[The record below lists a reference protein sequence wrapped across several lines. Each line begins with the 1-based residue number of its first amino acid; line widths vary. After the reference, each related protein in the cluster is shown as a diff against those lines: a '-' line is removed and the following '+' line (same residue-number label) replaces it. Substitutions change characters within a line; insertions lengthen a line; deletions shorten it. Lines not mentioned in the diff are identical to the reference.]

1 MLSDPIA
8 DMLTRIRNATR
19 TFKETVDIPA
29 SKFKEQLAHLLV
41 KEGFVTSVERVRDD
55 GMKFDVLRVTLR
67 YGVKRE
73 QVIKHIERISR
84 PGRRAYVSH
93 ENLPRIQ
100 RGLGLAVV
108 STSKGLLA
116 DRDARKE
123 GVGGE
128 VVCVLW

>member
-19 TFKETVDIPA
+19 TYKETVDIPA
-29 SKFKEQLAHLLV
+29 SKFKEQLAQLLV
-41 KEGFVTSVERVRDD
+41 KEGYVSSVQRVRDE

-67 YGVKRE
+67 YGHKRE

>member
-19 TFKETVDIPA
+19 TYKESVDIPA
-29 SKFKEQLAHLLV
+29 SNFKEQLARLLV
-41 KEGFVTSVERVRDD
+41 QEGYVAGVERTRPE
-55 GMKFDVLRVTLR
+55 GQKFDVLRVTLK
-67 YGVKRE
+67 YGQKRE

-84 PGRRAYVSH
+84 PGRRAYVSA

-108 STSKGLLA
+108 STSKGLLP
-116 DRDARKE
+116 DREARRQ

>member
-19 TFKETVDIPA
+19 THKESVDIPA
-29 SKFKEQLAHLLV
+29 SNFKEQLARLLV
-41 KEGFVTSVERVRDD
+41 QEGYVASVERTRPE
-55 GMKFDVLRVTLR
+55 GQKFDVLRLTLK
-67 YGVKRE
+67 YGQKRE
-73 QVIKHIERISR
+73 QVIKHIERVSR
-84 PGRRAYVSH
+84 PGRRAYVSA

-108 STSKGLLA
+108 STSKGLLP
-116 DRDARKE
+116 DREARKQ

-128 VVCVLW
+128 VVCVVW

>member
-19 TFKETVDIPA
+19 TYKETVDIPA
-29 SKFKEQLAHLLV
+29 SKFKEQLAKLLV
-41 KEGFVTSVERVRDD
+41 KEGYVSGMERVRDE

-73 QVIKHIERISR
+73 QVIKHIERVSR
-84 PGRRAYVSH
+84 PGRRSYVSH

>member
-19 TFKETVDIPA
+19 VHKESVDIPA
-29 SKFKEQLAHLLV
+29 SKFKEQLAQLLV
-41 KEGFVTSVERVRDD
+41 REGYVASCERTRDE
-55 GMKFDVLRVTLR
+55 GAKFDVLRLTLK
-67 YGVKRE
+67 YGAKRE

-100 RGLGLAVV
+100 KGLGLAVV
-108 STSKGLLA
+108 STSHGLLA
-116 DRDARKE
+116 DRDARKQ

-128 VVCVLW
+128 VICVVW

>member
-19 TFKETVDIPA
+19 THKETVNIPA
-29 SKFKEQLAHLLV
+29 SKFKEQLANVLV
-41 KEGFVTSVERVRDD
+41 QEGYVQSVERVRPE
-55 GMKFDVLRVTLR
+55 GEKFDVLRVTLK
-67 YGVKRE
+67 YGAKRE

-84 PGRRAYVSH
+84 PGRRAYVSAD
-93 ENLPRIQ
+93 NLPRIQ

-108 STSKGLLA
+108 STSRGLLP
-116 DRDARKE
+116 DREARKQ

-128 VVCVLW
+128 VICVLW

>member
-19 TFKETVDIPA
+19 MFKESVDVPA
-29 SKFKEQLAHLLV
+29 SKFKEELAKILV
-41 KEGFVTSVERVRDD
+41 REGYLAGYERVKDAE
-55 GMKFDVLRVTLR
+55 GKFDVLRITLK
-67 YGVKRE
+67 YGAKRE
-73 QVIKHIERISR
+73 QVIKHIERVSR
-84 PGRRAYVSH
+84 PGRRAYVAH
-93 ENLPRIQ
+93 EDLPRVQ

-116 DRDARKE
+116 DREARKA

-128 VVCVLW
+128 VICVVW

>member
-19 TFKETVDIPA
+19 VYKDSVDVPA
-29 SKFKEQLAHLLV
+29 SKFKEELAKLLV
-41 KEGFVTSVERVRDD
+41 REGYIASVERTRDE
-55 GMKFDVLRVTLR
+55 GSKFDVLRLTLK
-67 YGVKRE
+67 YGAKRE

-84 PGRRAYVSH
+84 PGRRAYMA
-93 ENLPRIQ
+93 NDALPRVQ

-108 STSKGLLA
+108 STSKGLMA
-116 DRDARKE
+116 DRDARKA

-128 VVCVLW
+128 VICVVW

>member
-19 TFKETVDIPA
+19 TYKETVDIPA
-29 SKFKEQLAHLLV
+29 SKFKEELAKLLV
-41 KEGFVTSVERVRDD
+41 KEGYVASVERLVPE
-55 GMKFDVLRVTLR
+55 GKKFDVLRVTLK

-84 PGRRAYVSH
+84 PGRRSYVSADS
-93 ENLPRIQ
+93 LPRIQ

-108 STSKGLLA
+108 STSKGLLP
-116 DRDARKE
+116 DRDARKQ

-128 VVCVLW
+128 VICVLW

>member
-19 TFKETVDIPA
+19 THKETVDIPA
-29 SKFKEQLAHLLV
+29 SKFKEELAKVLV
-41 KEGFVTSVERVRDD
+41 REGYVASYERLRLEGAPADT
-55 GMKFDVLRVTLR
+55 LRVTLK
-67 YGVKRE
+67 YGEKRE

-84 PGRRAYVSH
+84 PGRRAYVSAD
-93 ENLPRIQ
+93 NLPRVQ

-108 STSKGLLA
+108 STSKGLLP
-116 DRDARKE
+116 DREARKL

-128 VVCVLW
+128 VVCILW

>member
-19 TFKETVDIPA
+19 TYKETVDIPA

-41 KEGFVTSVERVRDD
+41 KEGFVASVERTRDE

-67 YGVKRE
+67 YGHKRE

-84 PGRRAYVSH
+84 PGRRSYVSH
-93 ENLPRIQ
+93 DNLPRIQ

>member
-19 TFKETVDIPA
+19 THKESVDIPA
-29 SKFKEQLAHLLV
+29 SKFKEELARLLMR
-41 KEGFVTSVERVRDD
+41 EGYVANVERVRPE
-55 GMKFDVLRVTLR
+55 GQKFDVLRLTLK
-67 YGVKRE
+67 YGAKRE
-73 QVIKHIERISR
+73 QVIKHIERVSR
-84 PGRRAYVSH
+84 PGRRAYVSA
-93 ENLPRIQ
+93 ENLPRVQ

-108 STSKGLLA
+108 STSKGLLP
-116 DRDARKE
+116 DREARQQ

>member
-19 TFKETVDIPA
+19 TYKETVDIPA
-29 SKFKEQLAHLLV
+29 SKFKEQLAQLLV
-41 KEGFVTSVERVRDD
+41 REGYVASAERLRPDD
-55 GMKFDVLRVTLR
+55 AKFDVLRLTLK

-84 PGRRAYVSH
+84 PGRRSYVSH

-108 STSKGLLA
+108 STSRGLLA
-116 DRDARKE
+116 DRDARKQ
-123 GVGGE
+123 GIGGE
-128 VVCVLW
+128 LICVLW

>member
-41 KEGFVTSVERVRDD
+41 KEGFITAVERVRDE

>member
-19 TFKETVDIPA
+19 VYKDTVDVPA
-29 SKFKEQLAHLLV
+29 SKFKEELAKLLV
-41 KEGFVTSVERVRDD
+41 REGYIASVERVRDE
-55 GMKFDVLRVTLR
+55 GSKFDVLRIALK
-67 YGVKRE
+67 YGAKRE

-84 PGRRAYVSH
+84 PGRRAYMA
-93 ENLPRIQ
+93 NDQLPRVQ

-108 STSKGLLA
+108 STSQGLMA
-116 DRDARKE
+116 DRDARRA

>member
-19 TFKETVDIPA
+19 THKETVNIPA
-29 SKFKEQLAHLLV
+29 SRFKEELAKLLV
-41 KEGFVTSVERVRDD
+41 REGYVASVERLVPE
-55 GMKFDVLRVTLR
+55 GQKFDVLRVTLK
-67 YGVKRE
+67 YGEKRE

-84 PGRRAYVSH
+84 PGRRSYVSAD
-93 ENLPRIQ
+93 NLPRIQ

-108 STSKGLLA
+108 STSKGLLP
-116 DRDARKE
+116 DREARKQ

>member
-19 TFKETVDIPA
+19 TYKETVDIPA
-29 SKFKEQLAHLLV
+29 SKFKEQLAQLLV
-41 KEGFVTSVERVRDD
+41 KEGYIAAVERVRDE
-55 GMKFDVLRVTLR
+55 GAKFDVLRLTLR
-67 YGVKRE
+67 YGEKRE
-73 QVIKHIERISR
+73 QVIKHIERVSR